1 MGANVWQRDTSG
13 TGPGTSFKIG
23 PAPVQH
29 PARPGKRKLVWTKDQ
44 QDQPATPAASTP
56 SPAQSCGTD
65 APATSYS
72 QHDHFEKRARMNDG
86 LAASHNGHQQGYEGQ
101 NYARLHVPRM
111 PVAETRRQ
119 QYGAASQDPAVVQ
132 QQRQKAAELA
142 ELKRRIQEHE
152 AQLAA
157 QKRQKEAQE
166 AQAAQEARQEQAK
179 RRAKLEAGFAEAFK
193 RAKEVADAELAQ
205 RKGPLKM
212 ASSDEIRRVL
222 EAKTDLDCLQVK
234 AGVDALTIKRKYKE
248 LAVALHPDKC
258 KEEGATDA
266 FQRLVKAYQNLLK
279 YAKQN

>member
-23 PAPVQH
+23 PTPVQH

-44 QDQPATPAASTP
+44 QDQPATPAAFTP
-56 SPAQSCGTD
+56 SLAQSCGTD

-111 PVAETRRQ
+111 PIAETRRQ
-119 QYGAASQDPAVVQ
+119 QSGAASQDPAVVQ

-157 QKRQKEAQE
+157 QKVTYPAC
-166 AQAAQEARQEQAK
+166 
-179 RRAKLEAGFAEAFK
+179 KLCCNPCPVTFTSP
-193 RAKEVADAELAQ
+193 VMPDSMSL
-205 RKGPLKM
+205 LH
-212 ASSDEIRRVL
+212 
-222 EAKTDLDCLQVK
+222 
-234 AGVDALTIKRKYKE
+234 
-248 LAVALHPDKC
+248 ALHSSQSASTRPHSHS
-258 KEEGATDA
+258 
-266 FQRLVKAYQNLLK
+266 LPLL
-279 YAKQN
+279 